1 MKNAKKF
8 FSGRKNNSVR
18 LALLLTVALF
28 LISAVICISAS
39 DEAISAPEYEQ
50 TPDTRDGR
58 ATVTVVM
65 GGYEYA
71 TCNSPITTVGELISR
86 IGIVLDDSSVTDKNE
101 DDVIE
106 DGMTITI
113 GRYTREIYSE
123 YEEVPYAVTYIESQ
137 TIPKGETK
145 LVSAGKNGKSIVTHE
160 ITYIDGVFYSDE
172 KISTENVVEAENEVR
187 YKGVGGTVTASDGS
201 EYEYSYYID
210 VIATAYH
217 TGGTTATG
225 KEATDGI
232 IAVDPRVISYG
243 TKVFVT
249 GKYGEIGVC
258 SAEDT
263 GGGIKG
269 NRIDVCMSGTTEELL
284 RFGRRNMRVYI
295 LE

>member
-8 FSGRKNNSVR
+8 FSGRKNILVR
-18 LALLLTVALF
+18 LAVILGIALF

-39 DEAISAPEYEQ
+39 DEGIVATEYEQ
-50 TPDTRDGR
+50 TSDTRGDR

-86 IGIVLDDSSVTDKNE
+86 IGIELDDSSVTDKNE

-123 YEEVPYAVTYIESQ
+123 YEEVPFAVTYIESQ
-137 TIPKGETK
+137 TVPKGETK

-172 KISTENVVEAENEVR
+172 KLSTENVVEAKDEVR
-187 YKGVGGTVTASDGS
+187 YKGVGGTVKASDGT

-210 VIATAYH
+210 MIATAYH
-217 TGGTTATG
+217 TGGITATG

-269 NRIDVCMSGTTEELL
+269 NRIDICMSGTRDDLL